1 HGRGRFAVR
10 APRHPGQAHRP
21 RIGRDHTGRPPLV
34 IVVAGKALIDVV
46 DDDGVA
52 RPVPGGGPFNTAI
65 ALGRLGIPVAYLGTL
80 SRDDHGSLLARGL
93 IEAGVDA
100 SLIRW
105 SDAPTPSAVVR

>member
-1 HGRGRFAVR
+1 M
-10 APRHPGQAHRP
+10 
-21 RIGRDHTGRPPLV
+21 
-34 IVVAGKALIDVV
+34 IVVAGEALIDLV
-46 DDDGVA
+46 DDDGVP

-93 IEAGVDA
+93 IEAGVDP

-105 SDAPTPSAVVR
+105 RQSAVTPKIIASYGLGDAVLTVMEVVRQGGDAAIAGQQCPA